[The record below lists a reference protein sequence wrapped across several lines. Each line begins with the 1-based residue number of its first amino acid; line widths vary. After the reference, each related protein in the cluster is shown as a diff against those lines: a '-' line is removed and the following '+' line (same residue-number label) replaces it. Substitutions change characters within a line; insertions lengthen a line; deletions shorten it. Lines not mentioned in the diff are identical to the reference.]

1 MKSLVIGDMHFG
13 TKSNSIQWLE
23 MQKTFFDN
31 FIINTIETERFDRI
45 IFLGDLTDIR
55 YAINQ
60 QVGCELKKLVRKL
73 SERFEE
79 KNPEGL
85 IFFIAGNHDYYSPL
99 EDFSEYNSYEL
110 MFGDEF
116 TRCHTNVKFITQFPY
131 FDEDNDALYLPWFYT
146 EDNKKF
152 SDALYNYKGVKQ
164 IYCHT
169 DLSGWGEGRIY
180 SLKGAK
186 VYAGH
191 IHYPW
196 ESKVDGLY
204 NLNAS
209 MALNFNDVN
218 SKRYIHVIQDG
229 DIVRKIEN
237 TITPTFKRLYDIQI
251 FDRLDDEF
259 FNNAYVQL
267 MIDRKHVN
275 KAEYIER
282 IKEIKRRFGEK
293 YNIST
298 KIYDS
303 ETSFE
308 KLDVAP
314 IQTNINEYIDNN
326 VPIHLELKYKSI
338 KEKINASVSEDF

>member
-1 MKSLVIGDMHFG
+1 MHFG
-13 TKSNSIQWLE
+13 TKSNSVQWLE
-23 MQKTFFDN
+23 MQKKFFKEV
-31 FIINTIETERFDRI
+31 IIKTIIEEYFDRI

-60 QVGCELKKLVRKL
+60 QVGCDLKNLVREL

-79 KNPEGL
+79 KNPEGK
-85 IFFIAGNHDYYSPL
+85 IIFIAGNHDYYSPL
-99 EDFSEYNSYEL
+99 EDFSMYNSYEL
-110 MFGDEF
+110 LFGKEF
-116 TRCHTNVKFITQFPY
+116 EQCHKNVKFVTQFPY
-131 FDEDNDALYLPWFYT
+131 YDEDNESLYLPWFYT

-164 IYCHT
+164 IFCHT

-186 VYAGH
+186 VYSGH

-218 SKRYIHVIQDG
+218 SKRYIFVINNG

-237 TITPTFKRLYDIQI
+237 VITPQFKRLYNIQI
-251 FDRLDDEF
+251 FEPLGNEF
-259 FNNAYVQL
+259 FENSYVQL
-267 MIDRKHVN
+267 MIDRKLVN

-282 IKEIKRRFGEK
+282 IKELKRKFGEK
-293 YNIST
+293 YNISI
-298 KIYDS
+298 KVFDG
-303 ETSFE
+303 ETANE
-308 KLDVAP
+308 KLEIAP

-326 VPIHLELKYKSI
+326 VPLHLELKYNYI
-338 KEKINASVSEDF
+338 KEKLNASETNDF